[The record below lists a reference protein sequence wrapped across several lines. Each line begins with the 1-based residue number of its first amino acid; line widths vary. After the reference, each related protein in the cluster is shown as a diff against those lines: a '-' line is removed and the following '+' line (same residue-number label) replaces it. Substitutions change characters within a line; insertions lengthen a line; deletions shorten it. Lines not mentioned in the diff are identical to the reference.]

1 SIEHVGRLFARRR
14 IQSRFEQQHARA
26 RARRE
31 RVRQDAAGRA
41 AANDD
46 GVETIGHAMLERSD
60 WFETPDVP
68 CTVTCDGDGNGCHNH
83 WTIKHAWEESPMSH
97 IPLTSH
103 IVRRT
108 LPVMILIAAAGATSE
123 PARAEYPERQITMI
137 ACFPAGGGTDIAAR
151 LINVPLGEALG
162 KPVIVENRAGA
173 GGNIGIA
180 AAARAGGDGY
190 TLLVCSSA
198 YGVNPSLYAQAT
210 YDPYKDFVPVM
221 VIGAS
226 PNVFVVPAQSDIK
239 TMPEL
244 LARAKASPGKLNW
257 TSPGAGTTPYLAGE
271 VLKLRTGINIL
282 HIPFTGA
289 GPATTAVLA
298 GQVDLYTANIG
309 SVGALIDAGKVR
321 PIAVTSKER
330 WPDLPTVPSLEELGI
345 KDAVSLTAIANARLF
360 ADGLASTYKL
370 ALGTGNAPIAR
381 PLAPDLRQIAHG

>member
-1 SIEHVGRLFARRR
+1 
-14 IQSRFEQQHARA
+14 
-26 RARRE
+26 
-31 RVRQDAAGRA
+31 
-41 AANDD
+41 
-46 GVETIGHAMLERSD
+46 
-60 WFETPDVP
+60 
-68 CTVTCDGDGNGCHNH
+68 
-83 WTIKHAWEESPMSH
+83 MSH
-97 IPLTSH
+97 IPLASH
-103 IVRRT
+103 ILRRT
-108 LPVMILIAAAGATSE
+108 LPVMILIAAPGATSE
-123 PARAEYPERQITMI
+123 PARAEYPERQITVI

-162 KPVIVENRAGA
+162 KPVIVENRGGA

-198 YGVNPSLYAQAT
+198 YVVNPSLYAQAT

-244 LARAKASPGKLNW
+244 IARAKASPGKLNW

-309 SVGALIDAGKVR
+309 SVAALIDAGKVR
-321 PIAVTSKER
+321 PIAVTSRER

-345 KDAVSLTAIANARLF
+345 KDAVSDTFQGIYAPAGTPQPVIDRLAKELTSILNRPDIREKFVKAGLPVVAEGPEIFRAR
-360 ADGLASTYKL
+360 
-370 ALGTGNAPIAR
+370 IAR
-381 PLAPDLRQIAHG
+381 EVPMYKDIIDKAGLKIQ